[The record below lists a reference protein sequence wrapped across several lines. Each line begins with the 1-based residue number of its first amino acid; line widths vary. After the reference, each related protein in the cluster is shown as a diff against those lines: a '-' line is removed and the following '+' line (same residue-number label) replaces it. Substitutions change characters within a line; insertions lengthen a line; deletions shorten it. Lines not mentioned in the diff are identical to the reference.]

1 MNGGE
6 PTPDRWWV
14 TGAQDEMAAR
24 EITHEAMLGWRG
36 WHVVADGEGHR
47 LVSWWLNTEWLPR
60 ERIES
65 VCDEHG
71 PLPDRDHDCGIHAFM
86 HKDEALAYIGQKVP
100 FVGYPFVRQVE
111 GRVCVAIGRVSLWGR
126 VVEHERGYRGQYAY
140 PYDIFLIDGTHEI
153 ARSLAARYAVD
164 VVNGVS

>member
-24 EITHEAMLGWRG
+24 EITHEPMVGWRG
-36 WHVVADGEGHR
+36 WHVVADGPSHR

-60 ERIES
+60 ERTES

-86 HKDEALAYIGQKVP
+86 HRDEALAYIGQKVP

-153 ARSLAARYAVD
+153 ARSLASRYAVD